1 MSDHRAVP
9 LEVLRDFVRSQTEL
23 SSIRQVAAEVSL
35 GRTTLHA
42 FIYGHTT
49 PHPRVRRVLAL
60 WYLQKLEQAPDIDV
74 ARPYVS
80 AFDILLSDVPDD
92 RRQDAQQS
100 LLEVLAETHAAVGAA
115 PRWLELLQT
124 QPRLFTKHP

>member
-1 MSDHRAVP
+1 MDHRAVP

-23 SSIRQVAAEVSL
+23 SSIRQVAAEVNL

-42 FIYGHTT
+42 FINGETN

-74 ARPYVS
+74 ARPYV
-80 AFDILLSDVPDD
+80 AALDILLSEVPDD
-92 RRQDAQQS
+92 RRREAQQS
-100 LLEVLAETHAAVGAA
+100 LIGTLTDLHEATGVE
-115 PRWLELLQT
+115 PRWLELLRT
-124 QPRLFTKHP
+124 QPRLLKRAP

>member
-1 MSDHRAVP
+1 MDHRAVP

-23 SSIRQVAAEVSL
+23 SSIRQVAAEVGL
-35 GRTTLHA
+35 GRTTLNA
-42 FIYGHTT
+42 FINAETN

-80 AFDILLSDVPDD
+80 ALAILLADVPDD
-92 RRQDAQQS
+92 RKSEAEQGLLD
-100 LLEVLAETHAAVGAA
+100 LLERTHAAAGAA
-115 PRWLELLQT
+115 PRWLELLRT
-124 QPRLFTKHP
+124 QPRLLRRMP

>member
-1 MSDHRAVP
+1 MDHRAVP

-23 SSIRQVAAEVSL
+23 SSIRQVAAEVGL

-42 FIYGHTT
+42 FINGETN

-80 AFDILLSDVPDD
+80 ALHILLSDVPED
-92 RRQDAQQS
+92 RRQEAQQS
-100 LLEVLAETHAAVGAA
+100 LLTLLAETHDAAGAA
-115 PRWLELLQT
+115 PRWLELLRT
-124 QPRLFTKHP
+124 QPRLFSRLP